1 MPKQKN
7 TVEVVE
13 PDFQIDEHLDLQ
25 EKGWVTQRVGWIM
38 IIAVMIAGALGLF
51 GNGWISNQTLTSGN
65 IKAEFERFF
74 RYETEMKILVES
86 GDHISSISFP
96 QQYLK
101 DFRIIHFVPEPVN
114 NNTSD
119 NEVRYN
125 FLAGQNKIVTV
136 YLVPKTYGSINGTM
150 KVNETTVLNLNHF
163 IFP

>member
-1 MPKQKN
+1 MPTQKN
-7 TVEVVE
+7 TVEAIE
-13 PDFQIDEHLDLQ
+13 PEFKIDEHIDLQ
-25 EKGWVTQRVGWIM
+25 EKGWVIQRIGWIM
-38 IIAVMIAGALGLF
+38 IIAVMIAGGLGLF
-51 GNGWISNQTLTSGN
+51 GSGWISKQTSSSGN
-65 IKAEFERFF
+65 IRAEFERFF

-114 NNTSD
+114 NNTSG

-125 FLAGQNKIVTV
+125 FLAGQNKIVSV
-136 YLVPKTYGSINGTM
+136 YLVPKTYGSINGSI
-150 KVNETTVLNLNHF
+150 KVNETSVLNLDHF

>member
-1 MPKQKN
+1 MPQQKS

-13 PDFQIDEHLDLQ
+13 PDFEIDEQLDLQ
-25 EKGWVTQRVGWIM
+25 EKGWVIQRFGWIM

-51 GNGWISNQTLTSGN
+51 GNGLISNKTSSSGN

-74 RYETEMKILVES
+74 RYETEMRVLVES
-86 GDHISSISFP
+86 SDHISSISFP

-114 NNTSD
+114 NNTVGH
-119 NEVRYN
+119 EVRYN
-125 FLAGQNKIVTV
+125 FLAGQNKIVSV
-136 YLVPKTYGSINGTM
+136 YLIPQGFGSVKGSMN
-150 KVNETTVLNLNHF
+150 VNETTVLNLDHF